1 MFLSANKRLSYSYVL
16 FAASKKQLA
25 GFISSLHGHVAS
37 LLRHMVGSVGMF
49 NYFLDQIFSV
59 LRFPSNTWI
68 IKSDMAHVITTQ
80 VMLELNCIHLVL
92 K

>member
-1 MFLSANKRLSYSYVL
+1 VFYLQIKRLKLLYVL

-49 NYFLDQIFSV
+49 
-59 LRFPSNTWI
+59 
-68 IKSDMAHVITTQ
+68 
-80 VMLELNCIHLVL
+80 
-92 K
+92 

>member
-1 MFLSANKRLSYSYVL
+1 MVWIGLEKSIEKMEDFFFFRSRSFVFYLQIKRLKLLYVL

-49 NYFLDQIFSV
+49 
-59 LRFPSNTWI
+59 
-68 IKSDMAHVITTQ
+68 
-80 VMLELNCIHLVL
+80 
-92 K
+92 